1 MGNVEIEGFKTS
13 NEQHT
18 IVYALHGNAY
28 INLTNRCTL
37 RCKFCP
43 KFNKQWEV
51 QGYPLRL
58 TEEPDV
64 NEVLIALGDV
74 SQYQEIVFCGLG
86 EPTLRLGNL
95 LEIAELLKK
104 RGARVRLNTDG
115 LANLVHGYD
124 VTLQFAGKID
134 SLSISLNAQHEEV
147 YNLHCR
153 PQQENAY
160 PAMLDF
166 ITRAHKHVADITL
179 TAIDG
184 LAGVDIDACAH
195 LAQQLNV
202 AFRRRV
208 LDQVG

>member
-1 MGNVEIEGFKTS
+1 MSTEK
-13 NEQHT
+13 HT
-18 IVYALHGNAY
+18 IVYALHGNGY

-58 TEEPDV
+58 TPEPSVNDV
-64 NEVLIALGDV
+64 LKALGDLTL
-74 SQYQEIVFCGLG
+74 YQEIVFCGLG
-86 EPTLRLGNL
+86 ELTLLLDNL
-95 LEIAELLKK
+95 LEIAEMLKK
-104 RGARVRLNTDG
+104 RGARVRINTDG

-124 VTLQFAGKID
+124 VTPRFAGKID
-134 SLSISLNAQHEEV
+134 SLSISLNAQNEEI
-147 YNLHCR
+147 YITHCR
-153 PQQENAY
+153 PQQEHAY
-160 PAMLDF
+160 SELLDF
-166 ITRAHKHVADITL
+166 ISCARKHVADITL

-184 LAGVDIDACAH
+184 LAGVDIDACAQM
-195 LAQQLNV
+195 AQQFNV